1 MNCNQLSRRLSKGIL
16 SIIVP
21 PKKTEIITWAT
32 TNQNPDAQ
40 IYKPKAFQRAWLQ
53 AYESP
58 YIEKIV
64 LSKSARVG
72 YAIFMNTCIGWSITN
87 DPANI
92 MVAQNTNTDAEKYAT
107 KEAGKVFTYCAPVA
121 KCMLGK
127 NTSTE
132 KAFFGGDFSVV
143 WATSAGSFRMVTI
156 RYLFLD
162 EVSGWPENP
171 DNEGDPVE
179 NAITRTETESK
190 RKVVMGSTPKEAG
203 TCKITKEFLLTD
215 QRYLYV
221 PCPHCGEMQRL
232 KLENLRYKKD
242 DFKSAHFV
250 CVGCSKKIYEHHKFN
265 MVESGEWRA
274 TREFTCC
281 ETHQAPA
288 QWDETGTAL
297 CCKCNKPGDVNER
310 GKVDAGFHIWMAYND
325 NPNTALPT
333 LAKEYEKAK
342 KDSLKMQSFMN
353 TKVGVEFSTTQKIHK
368 LNNFDALYERREYYD
383 PLDRLPAGGWCV
395 LASVDTQ
402 KNRFEYHTW
411 LMGSRGEMWGLDYQ
425 VVMGDPE
432 DESTQKEL
440 IERLSTRYR
449 LDDGRELCVY
459 RVVMDCNGH
468 AWKAMLQ
475 FVAPY
480 AGWIFAIRGEANG
493 KNKFKP
499 ELTLTHKTHAEAHC
513 EYRSLNV
520 HQLKNR
526 AAERLNNELPGKNYI
541 HFPVSD
547 TFDLNYF
554 QMLTAEELVGSGSNV
569 KWSKKAGQQR
579 NEPWDLIVYVL
590 WLYDFLRLEI
600 QAATPQYPLGLVDL
614 SANVAPIADEQDGYS
629 DNYELSD
636 YEAY

>member
-1 MNCNQLSRRLSKGIL
+1 
-16 SIIVP
+16 
-21 PKKTEIITWAT
+21 
-32 TNQNPDAQ
+32 
-40 IYKPKAFQRAWLQ
+40 
-53 AYESP
+53 
-58 YIEKIV
+58 
-64 LSKSARVG
+64 
-72 YAIFMNTCIGWSITN
+72 
-87 DPANI
+87 

-107 KEAGKVFTYCAPVA
+107 KEAGKVFTYCPPVSQ
-121 KCMLGK
+121 CMLGK

-132 KAFFGGDFSVV
+132 KAFYGGDFSVV

-221 PCPHCGEMQRL
+221 PCPHCQHPQRL
-232 KLENLRYKKD
+232 KLENLRYKKGD
-242 DFKSAHFV
+242 YKSAHFV
-250 CVGCSKKIYEHHKFN
+250 CVECTGKIQEHHKFT
-265 MVESGEWRA
+265 MVENGQWRA

-281 ETHQAPA
+281 DTQQVPET
-288 QWDETGTAL
+288 WDETGTAL
-297 CCKCNKPGDVNER
+297 CCECHQPGDTNER
-310 GKVDAGFHIWMAYND
+310 GKIDAGFHIWMAYND

-333 LAKEYEKAK
+333 LAKEHAKAK
-342 KDSLKMQSFMN
+342 KDPLKMQSFMN
-353 TKVGVEFSTTQKIHK
+353 TKVGVEYSTTHKIHK
-368 LNNFDALYERREYYD
+368 LNNFDALYERREYYE
-383 PLDRLPAGGWCV
+383 PLQKLPIETRCLLG
-395 LASVDTQ
+395 SVDTQ
-402 KNRFEYHTW
+402 LKRFEFHLW
-411 LMGSRGEMWGLDYQ
+411 AMGSRGEFWAVDYQ
-425 VVMGDPE
+425 IVMGDPE

-440 IERLSTRYR
+440 IDCLSRKFH
-449 LDDGRELCVY
+449 LQDGRELSAY
-459 RVVMDCNGH
+459 NVVMDCNGH
-468 AWKAMLQ
+468 AWKTMLE

-480 AGWIFAIRGEANG
+480 QGWIYAIRGEANG
-493 KNKFKP
+493 KNKFRT

-541 HFPVSD
+541 HFPVND
-547 TFDLNYF
+547 TFNLNYF

-569 KWSKKAGQQR
+569 KWKKKPGQPR

-600 QAATPQYPLGLVDL
+600 QAASMQYPLGLVDPGVVNSNL
-614 SANVAPIADEQDGYS
+614 SDEQPDYS
-629 DNYELSD
+629 DDYQTSD